1 MTNKATEKAKSR
13 LTQKQKYTLLGASLG
28 FVFPIIGTLFECS
41 FRGMGGHSLQ
51 DLIDCQKASPA
62 LWLVDTAPF
71 FLGLVASFAGRHLDV
86 VNEKNKQIEERY
98 QQMSELREIAD
109 NANKAKSE
117 FLANMSHEIR
127 TPMNAILGMNY
138 LISKTPLNEKQRDF
152 NNKIE
157 TSAKNLLRIIDDI
170 LDFSKIE
177 AGKLTLEV
185 THLYLEELIADI
197 AATVNIKLQK
207 KPEVELVTYIDPKI
221 PPVLMG
227 DSVRLR
233 QVLLNLT
240 DNAAKFTERGEIKI
254 AIQVVQKMS
263 YGAILRFS
271 VKDSGIGLSEEAVK
285 NLFKPFQ
292 QADVSTTRKYGGT
305 GLGLAICRNIV
316 QLMDGE
322 LSVQSK
328 SGEGSEFIFNAYF
341 SLEDNVDN
349 HIESIENI
357 KGMHALLVDDS
368 ESARMVLNDMLTSLG
383 FVVTVAKS
391 GAEAI
396 EKYENHTDKDPFSL
410 LVVDWQMPGMDGLEL
425 VHELKKQHEG
435 EIPAV
440 LMVTAYGLDT
450 VRKAAR
456 DEEVDGL
463 IIKPVNPSALY
474 DSVNKILQLGK
485 KKVAAHKE
493 QKQNDSDHTSYLKGK
508 RILLVEDNEINMEL
522 ALELLKDVGID
533 CDSAWNG
540 AEAIEKLKESTFD
553 LVLMDIQMPIMD
565 GLTASRKIRE
575 EMNKELP
582 ILAMTAHAMKGEREK
597 SLAAG
602 MNDHITKPIDPEHL
616 YMTLRSFLAPDS
628 IKTGV
633 QAVKTEKKAPTNEAE
648 SSIVIEGIDTATGL
662 RRAANKE
669 EVYLRLLKTFVE
681 NNGNFRA
688 KSQLLQ
694 TQNRIDET
702 GMLLHTIAG
711 VAGNIGIT
719 EVYRLAQQ
727 LTLEF
732 KTHIKSGSMNFTPIL
747 QNKLEEVANVLDI
760 YLERIHVFLASKEEA
775 DANAKIT
782 VSEAEL
788 NEMFEKLS
796 QAIEQNDPVSIE
808 QCTYLMEKVVLDHA
822 VIELLQDISSSLNNF
837 DFDEALDKFNNLKT
851 K

>member
-1 MTNKATEKAKSR
+1 MSQNKLNKPKNR
-13 LTQKQKYTLLGASLG
+13 FTQKQKYTIIGVTMGLL
-28 FVFPIIGTLFECS
+28 FPIAGTLLECS
-41 FRGMGGHSLQ
+41 YRNMEYSLHQ
-51 DLIDCQKASPA
+51 FIECQKVSPA
-62 LWLVDTAPF
+62 LWLVDIAPL
-71 FLGLVASFAGRHLDV
+71 FLGLIVSFAGRQLDL
-86 VNEKNKQIEERY
+86 VNEKNKQIKERY
-98 QQMSELREIAD
+98 RQMSELREIAD

-138 LISKTPLNEKQRDF
+138 LISKTSLDEKQRDF

-240 DNAAKFTERGEIKI
+240 DNAAKFTEKGEIKI
-254 AIQVVQKMS
+254 EVTAVQKMS

-271 VKDSGIGLSEEAVK
+271 VKDSGIGLSEEAIK
-285 NLFKPFQ
+285 NLFQPFQ

-316 QLMDGE
+316 HLMDGE
-322 LSVQSK
+322 LTVKSVTGQ
-328 SGEGSEFIFNAYF
+328 GSDFIFNAYF
-341 SLEDNVDN
+341 SLEDNMNN
-349 HIESIENI
+349 HIDTIENI
-357 KGMHALLVDDS
+357 IGLNALLVDDS
-368 ESARMVLNDMLTSLG
+368 ESARMVLNEMLTSLG
-383 FVVTVAKS
+383 FNVTVAKN
-391 GAEAI
+391 GAEAL
-396 EKYENHTDKDPFSL
+396 EKFENHIDKNPFSL
-410 LVVDWQMPGMDGLEL
+410 IVTDWQMPGMDGLEL
-425 VHELKKQHEG
+425 VNELKKQHAG

-456 DEEVDGL
+456 DHEVDGL

-485 KKVAAHKE
+485 KKVEAHKLN
-493 QKQNDSDHTSYLKGK
+493 KQNDTDHKSVLEGK

-522 ALELLKDVGID
+522 AMELLKDVGIL

-540 AEAIEKLKESTFD
+540 SEAIEKLKESNFD

-575 EMNKELP
+575 ELNNKDLP
-582 ILAMTAHAMKGEREK
+582 VLAMTAHAMKGEREK

-602 MNDHITKPIDPEHL
+602 MNDHITKPIDPEFL
-616 YMTLRSFLAPDS
+616 YMTLRKFLAPQS
-628 IKTGV
+628 VNAQQKENTR
-633 QAVKTEKKAPTNEAE
+633 EKVVVEP
-648 SSIVIEGIDTATGL
+648 IVNNINIDGIDTITGL
-662 RRAANKE
+662 RRAAGKE
-669 EVYLRLLKTFVE
+669 EVYLKLLRTFIE
-681 NNGNFRA
+681 NYGNFKA
-688 KSQLLQ
+688 KAVQLHA
-694 TQNRIDET
+694 QNRLDET
-702 GMLLHTIAG
+702 GMLLHTLAG
-711 VAGNIGIT
+711 VSGNIGIT
-719 EVYRLAQQ
+719 EVYKLAQQ
-727 LTLEF
+727 LTLDF
-732 KTHIKSGSMNFTPIL
+732 KVHIKGGSLNFTPIL
-747 QNKLEEVANVLDI
+747 QNKLEEVANVLEI
-760 YLERIHVFLASKEEA
+760 YLDRIHVFLATLEIASTNNKQ
-775 DANAKIT
+775 DI
-782 VSEAEL
+782 SDAEL
-788 NEMFEKLS
+788 DEMLNKLEI
-796 QAIEQNDPVSIE
+796 AIADNDPVSIE
-808 QCTYLMEKVVLDHA
+808 QCSYLIENIKLNDALV
-822 VIELLQDISSSLNNF
+822 ELLKDVSTSINNF
-837 DFDEALDKFNNLKT
+837 DFEEAMDKFNTLKT

>member
-1 MTNKATEKAKSR
+1 MSQINTATPKNR
-13 LTQKQKYTLLGASLG
+13 FTQKQKYTFIGVTMG
-28 FVFPIIGTLFECS
+28 FLFPIVGTLLECS
-41 FRGMGGHSLQ
+41 YKNMGYSLHNF
-51 DLIDCQKASPA
+51 IECQKASPA
-62 LWLVDTAPF
+62 LWIVDIAPF
-71 FLGLVASFAGRHLDV
+71 LLGLIVSFVGRQLDL
-86 VNEKNKQIEERY
+86 VNEKNKQIKERY
-98 QQMSELREIAD
+98 RQMSELREIAD

-138 LISKTPLNEKQRDF
+138 LISKTSLDEKQRDF

-240 DNAAKFTERGEIKI
+240 DNAAKFTEKGEIKI
-254 AIQVVQKMS
+254 EVTAIQKMS

-271 VKDSGIGLSEEAVK
+271 VKDNGIGLSEEAIK
-285 NLFKPFQ
+285 NLFQPFQ

-316 QLMDGE
+316 HLMDGE
-322 LSVQSK
+322 LTVK
-328 SGEGSEFIFNAYF
+328 SIAGQGSDFVFNAYF
-341 SLEDNVDN
+341 SLEDNMNN
-349 HIESIENI
+349 HIDTIENI
-357 KGMHALLVDDS
+357 VGLNALLVDDS

-383 FVVTVAKS
+383 FNVTVAKN
-391 GAEAI
+391 GAEAL
-396 EKYENHTDKDPFSL
+396 EKFENHTDKDPFSL
-410 LVVDWQMPGMDGLEL
+410 IVVDWQMPGMDGLEL
-425 VHELKKQHEG
+425 VNELKKQHAG

-456 DEEVDGL
+456 DHEVDGL

-485 KKVAAHKE
+485 KKVEAHKLN
-493 QKQNDSDHTSYLKGK
+493 KQNDTDHKSVLEGK

-522 ALELLKDVGID
+522 AMELLKDVGII

-540 AEAIEKLKESTFD
+540 AEAIEKLKESNFD
-553 LVLMDIQMPIMD
+553 LVLMDIQMPVMD

-575 EMNKELP
+575 ELNNKVLP
-582 ILAMTAHAMKGEREK
+582 VLAMTAHAMKGEREK

-602 MNDHITKPIDPEHL
+602 MNDHITKPIDPEFL
-616 YMTLRSFLAPDS
+616 YMTLRKFLAPKS
-628 IKTGV
+628 VNTQQK
-633 QAVKTEKKAPTNEAE
+633 E
-648 SSIVIEGIDTATGL
+648 SKRDKVVVETVVNNINIVGIDTITGL
-662 RRAANKE
+662 RRAAGKE
-669 EVYLRLLKTFVE
+669 EVYLKLLRTFVE
-681 NNGNFRA
+681 NYGSFKA
-688 KSQLLQ
+688 KANQLQ
-694 TQNRIDET
+694 TQNRLDET
-702 GMLLHTIAG
+702 GMLLHTLAG
-711 VAGNIGIT
+711 VSGNIGIT
-719 EVYRLAQQ
+719 EVYKLAQE

-732 KTHIKSGSMNFTPIL
+732 KLHIKGGSLNFTPIL
-747 QNKLEEVANVLDI
+747 QNKLEEVANVLEI
-760 YLERIHVFLASKEEA
+760 YLDRIHVFLGTLEIASTNNKQ
-775 DANAKIT
+775 D
-782 VSEAEL
+782 VSDAEL
-788 NEMFEKLS
+788 DEMLKKLEI
-796 QAIEQNDPVSIE
+796 AIVDNDPVSIE
-808 QCTYLMEKVVLDHA
+808 QCSFLIENIKLNDALV
-822 VIELLQDISSSLNNF
+822 ELLMDVSTSINNF
-837 DFDEALDKFNNLKT
+837 DFEEAMDKFNTLKT

>member
-1 MTNKATEKAKSR
+1 MKTNSNETTKPRYS
-13 LTQKQKYTLLGASLG
+13 QKQKYTLLGVSLG
-28 FVFPIIGTLFECS
+28 FLFPIVGTLFECS
-41 FRGMGGHSLQ
+41 FRGMGGHSIQ

-71 FLGLVASFAGRHLDV
+71 FLGLVASFAGRQLDV
-86 VNEKNKQIEERY
+86 VHEKNNQIEERY

-109 NANKAKSE
+109 NANKSKSE

-207 KPEVELVTYIDPKI
+207 KPEVELVTYIDSKI

-240 DNAAKFTERGEIKI
+240 DNAAKLTERGEIKI
-254 AIQVVQKMS
+254 SIDVVQKMS

-285 NLFKPFQ
+285 NLFQPFQ
-292 QADVSTTRKYGGT
+292 QADLSTTRKYGGT
-305 GLGLAICRNIV
+305 GLGLAISRNIV

-322 LSVQSK
+322 LSVKSQ

-341 SLEDNVDN
+341 SLEDNMDN
-349 HIESIENI
+349 EIEIIENI

-383 FVVTVAKS
+383 FEVTIAKS
-391 GAEAI
+391 GAEAL
-396 EKYENHTDKDPFSL
+396 EKYEKHINKEPFSL

-425 VHELKKQHEG
+425 VNELKKQHEG

-456 DEEVDGL
+456 DNEVDGL

-493 QKQNDSDHTSYLKGK
+493 QKQNDSDHASYLKGK
-508 RILLVEDNEINMEL
+508 RVLLVEDNEINMEL
-522 ALELLKDVGID
+522 ALELLKDVGIE

-575 EMNKELP
+575 EINKELP

-628 IKTGV
+628 
-633 QAVKTEKKAPTNEAE
+633 VKVGAKREKAEKKEKSTEA
-648 SSIVIEGIDTATGL
+648 SSTIVIEGIDTAAGL
-662 RRAANKE
+662 RRAAGKE

-694 TQNRIDET
+694 TQNRLDET
-702 GMLLHTIAG
+702 GMLLHTVAG
-711 VAGNIGIT
+711 VCGNIGIT
-719 EVYRLAQQ
+719 EVYKLAQQ
-727 LTLEF
+727 LTLDF
-732 KTHIKSGSMNFTPIL
+732 KTHIKSGSMNFTAIL
-747 QNKLEEVANVLDI
+747 QNKVEEVANVLDV
-760 YLERIHVFLASKEEA
+760 YFERIHVFIASKEAEET
-775 DANAKIT
+775 NAKIT
-782 VSEAEL
+782 VSEMDRED
-788 NEMFEKLS
+788 MFEKLS
-796 QAIEQNDPVSIE
+796 AAIEQNDPVSIE
-808 QCTYLMEKVVLDHA
+808 QCTYLMDKVELDETT
-822 VIELLQDISSSLNNF
+822 IELLKDISSSLNNF
-837 DFDEALDKFNNLKT
+837 DFDEALDKFNTLKT

>member
-1 MTNKATEKAKSR
+1 MKTNTTDQVKTR
-13 LTQKQKYTLLGASLG
+13 YTQKQKYTFLGATLG
-28 FVFPIIGTLFECS
+28 FLFPIIGTLFECS
-41 FRGMGGHSLQ
+41 FRGMGGHSIQ

-71 FLGLVASFAGRHLDV
+71 FLGLVASLAGRHLDI

-254 AIQVVQKMS
+254 EINVIQKMG

-271 VKDSGIGLSEEAVK
+271 VKDSGIGLTEEAVK
-285 NLFKPFQ
+285 NLFQPFQ
-292 QADVSTTRKYGGT
+292 QADLSTTRKYGGT

-322 LSVQSK
+322 LSVKSK
-328 SGEGSEFIFNAYF
+328 VGEGSEFIFNAYF
-341 SLEDNVDN
+341 SLEDNMDN

-368 ESARMVLNDMLTSLG
+368 ESARMVLNDMLSSLG
-383 FVVTVAKS
+383 FEVTVAKS

-396 EKYENHTDKDPFSL
+396 EKYENHVDKDPFSL

-425 VHELKKQHEG
+425 VHELKKQHDG

-485 KKVAAHKE
+485 KKIAAHKE
-493 QKQNDSDHTSYLKGK
+493 QKRQDSDHSAALQGK

-522 ALELLKDVGID
+522 ALELLKDVGIE
-533 CDSAWNG
+533 CESAWNG
-540 AEAIEKLKESTFD
+540 AEAIEKLKESKFD
-553 LVLMDIQMPIMD
+553 LVLMDIQMPVMD
-565 GLTASRKIRE
+565 GLTACRKIRE
-575 EMNKELP
+575 EMNRELP
-582 ILAMTAHAMKGEREK
+582 VLAMTAHAMKGEREK

-616 YMTLRSFLAPDS
+616 YMTLRNFLAPQS
-628 IKTGV
+628 V
-633 QAVKTEKKAPTNEAE
+633 NSAVPKAAPVKVEATVDT
-648 SSIVIEGIDTATGL
+648 SSDLYIEGIETSTGL

-681 NNGNFRA
+681 NYGNFRA

-694 TQNRIDET
+694 TQNRLDET
-702 GMLLHTIAG
+702 GMLLHTVAG

-719 EVYRLAQQ
+719 EVYKLAQL

-760 YLERIHVFLASKEEA
+760 YLERIHVFLASREEA
-775 DANAKIT
+775 EANAKVS
-782 VSEAEL
+782 VSETEL
-788 NEMFEKLS
+788 GDMFEKLAH
-796 QAIEQNDPVSIE
+796 AIEQNDPVSIE
-808 QCTYLMEKVVLDHA
+808 QCTYLMEKVELDEST
-822 VIELLQDISSSLNNF
+822 IELLKDISDSLNNF
-837 DFDEALDKFNNLKT
+837 DFDEALDKFNTLKT

>member
-1 MTNKATEKAKSR
+1 MSNINSTELKIR
-13 LTQKQKYTLLGASLG
+13 FTQKQKYTFLGVSLG
-28 FVFPIIGTLFECS
+28 FLFPIVGTLFECS
-41 FRGMGGHSLQ
+41 FRGMGYSFQQFLE
-51 DLIDCQKASPA
+51 CQKASPA

-71 FLGLVASFAGRHLDV
+71 FLGLVASFAGRHLDL

-98 QQMSELREIAD
+98 KQMSELREIAD

-138 LISKTPLNEKQRDF
+138 LISKTSLDEKQRDF

-157 TSAKNLLRIIDDI
+157 TSAKSLLRIIDDI

-240 DNAAKFTERGEIKI
+240 DNAAKFTNKGEIKI
-254 AIQVVQKMS
+254 EVTAVQKMS

-271 VKDSGIGLSEEAVK
+271 VKDSGIGLTEEAIK
-285 NLFKPFQ
+285 NLFQPFQ

-316 QLMDGE
+316 HLMDGE
-322 LSVQSK
+322 LTVK
-328 SGEGSEFIFNAYF
+328 STTGEGSEFIFNAYF
-341 SLEDNVDN
+341 SLEDNMSNQIDT
-349 HIESIENI
+349 IENI
-357 KGMHALLVDDS
+357 KGLNALLVDDS
-368 ESARMVLNDMLTSLG
+368 ESARMVLNDMLSSLG
-383 FVVTVAKS
+383 FNVTVAKN
-391 GAEAI
+391 GVEAL
-396 EKYENHTDKDPFSL
+396 EKFDNHIDKDPFSL

-425 VHELKKQHEG
+425 VNELKKQHDG

-456 DEEVDGL
+456 DHEVDGL
-463 IIKPVNPSALY
+463 IIKPVNPSALF

-485 KKVAAHKE
+485 KKVAAHKLN
-493 QKQNDSDHTSYLKGK
+493 KQNDTDHKSALEGK

-522 ALELLKDVGID
+522 AMELLKDVGILY
-533 CDSAWNG
+533 DSAWNG
-540 AEAIEKLKESTFD
+540 AEALEKLKESNFD

-565 GLTASRKIRE
+565 GLTAARKIRE
-575 EMNKELP
+575 ELNNKELP
-582 ILAMTAHAMKGEREK
+582 VLAMTAHAMKGEREK

-602 MNDHITKPIDPEHL
+602 MNDHITKPIDPEFL
-616 YMTLRSFLAPDS
+616 YMTLRKFLVPQSAN
-628 IKTGV
+628 
-633 QAVKTEKKAPTNEAE
+633 PTQIANTPNKVVVEP
-648 SSIVIEGIDTATGL
+648 IVNNINIVGIDTITGL
-662 RRAANKE
+662 RRAAGKE
-669 EVYLRLLKTFVE
+669 EVYLKLLRTFVE
-681 NNGNFRA
+681 NYGSFKA
-688 KSQLLQ
+688 KADQLQ
-694 TQNRIDET
+694 AQNRLDET
-702 GMLLHTIAG
+702 GMLLHTLAG
-711 VAGNIGIT
+711 VSGNIGIT
-719 EVYRLAQQ
+719 EVYKLAQQ

-732 KTHIKSGSMNFTPIL
+732 KEHIKGGSLNFTPIL
-747 QNKLEEVANVLDI
+747 QNKLEEVAHVLEI
-760 YLERIHVFLASKEEA
+760 YLDRIHVFLASLEIASTNNKQE
-775 DANAKIT
+775 
-782 VSEAEL
+782 VSAAEL
-788 NEMFEKLS
+788 DEMLNKLGV
-796 QAIEQNDPVSIE
+796 AIAENDPVSIE
-808 QCTYLMEKVVLDHA
+808 QCNYLVEKIKLNDSLV
-822 VIELLQDISSSLNNF
+822 ELLMDVSTSINNF
-837 DFDEALDKFNNLKT
+837 DFEEAMDKFNTIKT
-851 K
+851 T

>member
-1 MTNKATEKAKSR
+1 MSQINTTTPKNR
-13 LTQKQKYTLLGASLG
+13 FTQKQKYTFIGVTLGLL
-28 FVFPIIGTLFECS
+28 FPIVGTLLECS
-41 FRGMGGHSLQ
+41 YRNMGYSLHNF
-51 DLIDCQKASPA
+51 IECQKASPA
-62 LWLVDTAPF
+62 LWIVDIAPF
-71 FLGLVASFAGRHLDV
+71 LLGLIVSFVGRQLDL
-86 VNEKNKQIEERY
+86 VNEKNKQIKERY
-98 QQMSELREIAD
+98 RQMSELREIAD

-138 LISKTPLNEKQRDF
+138 LISKTSLDEKQRDF

-240 DNAAKFTERGEIKI
+240 DNAAKFTEKGEIKI
-254 AIQVVQKMS
+254 EVTAIQKMS

-271 VKDSGIGLSEEAVK
+271 VKDNGIGLSEEAIK
-285 NLFKPFQ
+285 NLFQPFQ

-316 QLMDGE
+316 HLMDGE
-322 LSVQSK
+322 LTVK
-328 SGEGSEFIFNAYF
+328 SIAGQGSDFVFNAYF
-341 SLEDNVDN
+341 SLEDNMNN
-349 HIESIENI
+349 HIDTIENI
-357 KGMHALLVDDS
+357 VGLNALLVDDS

-383 FVVTVAKS
+383 FNVTVAKN
-391 GAEAI
+391 GAEAL
-396 EKYENHTDKDPFSL
+396 EKFENHTDKDPFSL
-410 LVVDWQMPGMDGLEL
+410 IVVDWQMPGMDGLEL
-425 VHELKKQHEG
+425 VNELKKQHAG

-456 DEEVDGL
+456 DHEVDGL

-485 KKVAAHKE
+485 KKVEAHKLN
-493 QKQNDSDHTSYLKGK
+493 KQNDTDHKSYLEGK

-522 ALELLKDVGID
+522 AMELLKDVGII

-540 AEAIEKLKESTFD
+540 AEAIEKLKESNFD
-553 LVLMDIQMPIMD
+553 LVLMDIQMPVMD

-575 EMNKELP
+575 ELNNKVLP
-582 ILAMTAHAMKGEREK
+582 VLAMTAHAMKGEREK

-602 MNDHITKPIDPEHL
+602 MNDHITKPIDPEFL
-616 YMTLRSFLAPDS
+616 YMTLRKFLAPKS
-628 IKTGV
+628 VNTQQK
-633 QAVKTEKKAPTNEAE
+633 E
-648 SSIVIEGIDTATGL
+648 SKRDKVVVETVVNNINIVGIDTITGL
-662 RRAANKE
+662 RRAAGKE
-669 EVYLRLLKTFVE
+669 EVYLKLLRTFVE
-681 NNGNFRA
+681 NYGSFKA
-688 KSQLLQ
+688 KANQLQ
-694 TQNRIDET
+694 TQNRLDET
-702 GMLLHTIAG
+702 GMLLHTLAG
-711 VAGNIGIT
+711 VSGNIGIT
-719 EVYRLAQQ
+719 EVYKLAQE

-732 KTHIKSGSMNFTPIL
+732 KLHIKGGSLNFTPIL
-747 QNKLEEVANVLDI
+747 QNKLEEVANVLEI
-760 YLERIHVFLASKEEA
+760 YLDRIHVFLGTLEIASTNNKQ
-775 DANAKIT
+775 D
-782 VSEAEL
+782 VSDAEL
-788 NEMFEKLS
+788 DEMLKKLEI
-796 QAIEQNDPVSIE
+796 AIVDNDPVSIE
-808 QCTYLMEKVVLDHA
+808 QCSFLIENIKLNDALV
-822 VIELLQDISSSLNNF
+822 ELLMDVSTSINNF
-837 DFDEALDKFNNLKT
+837 DFEEAMDKFNTLKT

>member
-1 MTNKATEKAKSR
+1 MSQINTATPKNR
-13 LTQKQKYTLLGASLG
+13 FTQKQKYTFIGVTMG
-28 FVFPIIGTLFECS
+28 FLFPIVGTLLECS
-41 FRGMGGHSLQ
+41 YRNMGYSLHNF
-51 DLIDCQKASPA
+51 IECQKASPA
-62 LWLVDTAPF
+62 LWIVDIAPF
-71 FLGLVASFAGRHLDV
+71 LLGLIVSFVGRQLDL
-86 VNEKNKQIEERY
+86 VNEKNKQIKERY
-98 QQMSELREIAD
+98 RQMSELREIAD

-138 LISKTPLNEKQRDF
+138 LISKTSLDEKQRDF

-240 DNAAKFTERGEIKI
+240 DNAAKFTEKGEIKI
-254 AIQVVQKMS
+254 EVTAIQKMS

-271 VKDSGIGLSEEAVK
+271 VKDNGIGLSEEAIK
-285 NLFKPFQ
+285 NLFQPFQ

-316 QLMDGE
+316 HLMDGE
-322 LSVQSK
+322 LTVK
-328 SGEGSEFIFNAYF
+328 SIAGQGSDFVFNAYF
-341 SLEDNVDN
+341 SLEDNMNN
-349 HIESIENI
+349 HIDTIENI
-357 KGMHALLVDDS
+357 VGLNALLVDDS

-383 FVVTVAKS
+383 FNVTVAKN
-391 GAEAI
+391 GAEAL
-396 EKYENHTDKDPFSL
+396 EKFENHTDKDPFSL
-410 LVVDWQMPGMDGLEL
+410 IVVDWQMPGMDGLEL
-425 VHELKKQHEG
+425 VNELKKQHAG

-456 DEEVDGL
+456 DHEVDGL

-485 KKVAAHKE
+485 KKVEAHKLN
-493 QKQNDSDHTSYLKGK
+493 KQNDTDHKSYLEGK

-522 ALELLKDVGID
+522 AMELLKDVGIV

-540 AEAIEKLKESTFD
+540 AEAIEKLKESDFD
-553 LVLMDIQMPIMD
+553 LVLMDIQMPVMD

-575 EMNKELP
+575 ELNNKVLP
-582 ILAMTAHAMKGEREK
+582 VLAMTAHAMKGEREK

-602 MNDHITKPIDPEHL
+602 MNDHITKPIDPEFL
-616 YMTLRSFLAPDS
+616 YMTLRKFLAPKS
-628 IKTGV
+628 VNTQQK
-633 QAVKTEKKAPTNEAE
+633 E
-648 SSIVIEGIDTATGL
+648 SKRDKVVVETVVNNINIVGIDTITGL
-662 RRAANKE
+662 RRAAGKE
-669 EVYLRLLKTFVE
+669 EVYLKLLRTFVE
-681 NNGNFRA
+681 NYGSFKA
-688 KSQLLQ
+688 KANQLQ
-694 TQNRIDET
+694 TQNRLDET
-702 GMLLHTIAG
+702 GMLLHTLAG
-711 VAGNIGIT
+711 VSGNIGIT
-719 EVYRLAQQ
+719 EVYKLAQE

-732 KTHIKSGSMNFTPIL
+732 KLHIKGGSLNFTPIL
-747 QNKLEEVANVLDI
+747 QNKLEEVANVLEI
-760 YLERIHVFLASKEEA
+760 YLDRIHVFLGTLEIASTNNKQ
-775 DANAKIT
+775 D
-782 VSEAEL
+782 VSDAEL
-788 NEMFEKLS
+788 DEMLKKLEI
-796 QAIEQNDPVSIE
+796 AIVDNDPVSIE
-808 QCTYLMEKVVLDHA
+808 QCSFLIENIKLNDALVGLLMDVSTS
-822 VIELLQDISSSLNNF
+822 INNF
-837 DFDEALDKFNNLKT
+837 DFEEAMDKFNTLKT

>member
-1 MTNKATEKAKSR
+1 MKTNSNETTKPRYS
-13 LTQKQKYTLLGASLG
+13 QKQKYTLLGVSLG
-28 FVFPIIGTLFECS
+28 FLFPIVGTLFECS
-41 FRGMGGHSLQ
+41 FRGMGGHSIQ

-71 FLGLVASFAGRHLDV
+71 FLGLVASFAGRQLDV
-86 VNEKNKQIEERY
+86 VHEKNNQIEERY

-109 NANKAKSE
+109 NANKSKSE

-207 KPEVELVTYIDPKI
+207 KPEVELVTYIDSKI

-254 AIQVVQKMS
+254 SIDVVQKMS

-285 NLFKPFQ
+285 NLFQPFQ
-292 QADVSTTRKYGGT
+292 QADLSTTRKYGGT
-305 GLGLAICRNIV
+305 GLGLAISRNIV

-322 LSVQSK
+322 LSVKSQ

-341 SLEDNVDN
+341 SLEDNMDN
-349 HIESIENI
+349 EIEIIENI

-383 FVVTVAKS
+383 FEVTIAKS
-391 GAEAI
+391 GAEAL
-396 EKYENHTDKDPFSL
+396 EKYEKHINKEPFSL

-425 VHELKKQHEG
+425 VNELKKQHEG

-456 DEEVDGL
+456 DNEVDGL

-493 QKQNDSDHTSYLKGK
+493 QKQNDSDHASYLKGK
-508 RILLVEDNEINMEL
+508 RVLLVEDNEINMEL
-522 ALELLKDVGID
+522 ALELLKDVGIE

-575 EMNKELP
+575 EINKELP

-628 IKTGV
+628 
-633 QAVKTEKKAPTNEAE
+633 VKVGAKREKAEKKEKSTEA
-648 SSIVIEGIDTATGL
+648 SSTIVIEGIDTAAGL
-662 RRAANKE
+662 RRAAGKE

-694 TQNRIDET
+694 TQNRLDET
-702 GMLLHTIAG
+702 GMLLHTVAG
-711 VAGNIGIT
+711 VCGNIGIT
-719 EVYRLAQQ
+719 EVYKLAQQ
-727 LTLEF
+727 LTLDF
-732 KTHIKSGSMNFTPIL
+732 KTHIKSGSMNFTAIL
-747 QNKLEEVANVLDI
+747 QNKVEEVANVLDV
-760 YLERIHVFLASKEEA
+760 YFERIHVFIASKEAEET
-775 DANAKIT
+775 NAKIT
-782 VSEAEL
+782 VSEMDRED
-788 NEMFEKLS
+788 MFEKLS
-796 QAIEQNDPVSIE
+796 AAIEQNDPVSIE
-808 QCTYLMEKVVLDHA
+808 QCTYLMDKVELDETT
-822 VIELLQDISSSLNNF
+822 IELLKDISSSLNNF
-837 DFDEALDKFNNLKT
+837 DFDEALDKFNTLKT

>member
-1 MTNKATEKAKSR
+1 MKINTTIQIKPR
-13 LTQKQKYTLLGASLG
+13 YTQKQKYTFLGVTLG
-28 FVFPIIGTLFECS
+28 FLFPIIGTLFECS
-41 FRGMGGHSLQ
+41 FRGMGGHSIQ
-51 DLIDCQKASPA
+51 DLIECQKASPA

-71 FLGLVASFAGRHLDV
+71 FLGLIASFAGRHLDL

-254 AIQVVQKMS
+254 EIKVVQKMG

-271 VKDSGIGLSEEAVK
+271 VKDSGIGLTEEAVK
-285 NLFKPFQ
+285 NLFQPFQ
-292 QADVSTTRKYGGT
+292 QADLSTTRKYGGT

-322 LSVQSK
+322 LSVKSK

-341 SLEDNVDN
+341 SLEDNMDN

-368 ESARMVLNDMLTSLG
+368 ESARMVLNDMLSSLG
-383 FVVTVAKS
+383 FEVTVAKS

-396 EKYENHTDKDPFSL
+396 EKYENHVDKDPFSL

-425 VHELKKQHEG
+425 VHELKKQHDG

-485 KKVAAHKE
+485 KKITAHKE
-493 QKQNDSDHTSYLKGK
+493 QKRNDSDHATALQGK
-508 RILLVEDNEINMEL
+508 RVLLVEDNEINMEL
-522 ALELLKDVGID
+522 ALELLKDVGIE
-533 CDSAWNG
+533 CESAWNG
-540 AEAIEKLKESTFD
+540 AEAIEKLKESRFD
-553 LVLMDIQMPIMD
+553 LVLMDIQMPVMD
-565 GLTASRKIRE
+565 GLTACRKIRE
-575 EMNKELP
+575 EMNRELP
-582 ILAMTAHAMKGEREK
+582 VLAMTAHAMKGEREK

-616 YMTLRSFLAPDS
+616 YMTLRGFLAPES
-628 IKTGV
+628 V
-633 QAVKTEKKAPTNEAE
+633 NSAAPKATPLKVETTVDT
-648 SSIVIEGIDTATGL
+648 SSDLYIEGIETSIGL

-681 NNGNFRA
+681 NYGNFRA

-694 TQNRIDET
+694 TQNRLDET
-702 GMLLHTIAG
+702 GMLLHTVAG

-760 YLERIHVFLASKEEA
+760 YLERIHVFLASKEEE
-775 DANAKIT
+775 DANAKIS
-782 VSEAEL
+782 VSDTDRDS
-788 NEMFEKLS
+788 MFDKLS

-808 QCTYLMEKVVLDHA
+808 QCTYLMEKVELDEST
-822 VIELLQDISSSLNNF
+822 IGLLRDISASLNNF
-837 DFDEALDKFNNLKT
+837 DFDEALDKFNTLKT

>member
-1 MTNKATEKAKSR
+1 MSKISSAELKIR
-13 LTQKQKYTLLGASLG
+13 FTQKQKYTFLGVSLG
-28 FVFPIIGTLFECS
+28 FLFPIVGTLFECS
-41 FRGMGGHSLQ
+41 FRGMGYSFQQFLE
-51 DLIDCQKASPA
+51 CQKASPA

-71 FLGLVASFAGRHLDV
+71 FLGLVASFAGRHLDL

-98 QQMSELREIAD
+98 KQMSELREIAD

-138 LISKTPLNEKQRDF
+138 LISKTSLDEKQRDF

-157 TSAKNLLRIIDDI
+157 TSAKSLLRIIDDI

-240 DNAAKFTERGEIKI
+240 DNAAKFTNKGEIKI
-254 AIQVVQKMS
+254 EVTAVQKMS

-271 VKDSGIGLSEEAVK
+271 VKDSGIGLTEEAIK
-285 NLFKPFQ
+285 NLFQPFQ

-316 QLMDGE
+316 HLMDGE
-322 LSVQSK
+322 LTVKSK
-328 SGEGSEFIFNAYF
+328 TGEGSEFIFNAYF
-341 SLEDNVDN
+341 SLEDNVNN
-349 HIESIENI
+349 HIDTIENI
-357 KGMHALLVDDS
+357 KGLNALLVDDS
-368 ESARMVLNDMLTSLG
+368 ESARMVLNDMLSSLG
-383 FVVTVAKS
+383 FNVTIAKN
-391 GAEAI
+391 GAEAVEI
-396 EKYENHTDKDPFSL
+396 FENHVDKDPFSL

-425 VHELKKQHEG
+425 VNELKKQHDG

-456 DEEVDGL
+456 DHEVDGL
-463 IIKPVNPSALY
+463 IIKPVNPSALF

-485 KKVAAHKE
+485 KKVAAHKLN
-493 QKQNDSDHTSYLKGK
+493 KQNDIDHKSALEGK

-522 ALELLKDVGID
+522 AMELLKDVGILY
-533 CDSAWNG
+533 DSAWNG
-540 AEAIEKLKESTFD
+540 AEALEKLKESNFD

-565 GLTASRKIRE
+565 GLTAARKIRE
-575 EMNKELP
+575 ELKNKELP
-582 ILAMTAHAMKGEREK
+582 VLAMTAHAMKGEREK

-602 MNDHITKPIDPEHL
+602 MNDHITKPIDPEFL
-616 YMTLRSFLAPDS
+616 YMTLRKFLVPQSAN
-628 IKTGV
+628 
-633 QAVKTEKKAPTNEAE
+633 PTQ
-648 SSIVIEGIDTATGL
+648 IVNTPNKVVVEPIVNNINIVGIDTITGL
-662 RRAANKE
+662 RRAAGKE
-669 EVYLRLLKTFVE
+669 EVYLKLLKTFIE
-681 NNGNFRA
+681 NYGNFKA
-688 KSQLLQ
+688 KADQLQ
-694 TQNRIDET
+694 AQNRLDET
-702 GMLLHTIAG
+702 GMLLHTLAG
-711 VAGNIGIT
+711 VSGNIGIT
-719 EVYRLAQQ
+719 EVYKLAQQ

-732 KTHIKSGSMNFTPIL
+732 KEHIKGGSLNFTPIL
-747 QNKLEEVANVLDI
+747 QNKLEEVTHVLEI
-760 YLERIHVFLASKEEA
+760 YLDRIHVFLTSLEIASTDNKQE
-775 DANAKIT
+775 
-782 VSEAEL
+782 VSVAEL
-788 NEMFEKLS
+788 DEMLNKLGV
-796 QAIEQNDPVSIE
+796 AIAENDPVSIE
-808 QCTYLMEKVVLDHA
+808 QCNYLIEKIKLNDSLV
-822 VIELLQDISSSLNNF
+822 ELLLDVSTSINNF
-837 DFDEALDKFNNLKT
+837 DFEEAMDKFNTIKT
-851 K
+851 T

>member
-1 MTNKATEKAKSR
+1 MSQINTATPKNR
-13 LTQKQKYTLLGASLG
+13 FTQKQKYTFIGVTMG
-28 FVFPIIGTLFECS
+28 FLFPIVGTLLECS
-41 FRGMGGHSLQ
+41 YKNMGYSLHNF
-51 DLIDCQKASPA
+51 IECQKASPA
-62 LWLVDTAPF
+62 LWIVDIAPF
-71 FLGLVASFAGRHLDV
+71 LLGLIVSFVGRQLDL
-86 VNEKNKQIEERY
+86 VNEKNKQIKERY
-98 QQMSELREIAD
+98 RQMSELREIAD

-138 LISKTPLNEKQRDF
+138 LISKTSLDEKQRDF

-240 DNAAKFTERGEIKI
+240 DNAAKFTEKGEIKI
-254 AIQVVQKMS
+254 EVTAIQKMS

-271 VKDSGIGLSEEAVK
+271 VKDNGIGLSEEAIK
-285 NLFKPFQ
+285 NLFQPFQ

-316 QLMDGE
+316 HLMDGE
-322 LSVQSK
+322 LTVK
-328 SGEGSEFIFNAYF
+328 SIAGQGSDFVFNAYF
-341 SLEDNVDN
+341 SLEDNMNN
-349 HIESIENI
+349 HIDTIENI
-357 KGMHALLVDDS
+357 VGLNALLVDDS

-383 FVVTVAKS
+383 FNVTVAKN
-391 GAEAI
+391 GAEAL
-396 EKYENHTDKDPFSL
+396 EKFENHTDKDPFSL
-410 LVVDWQMPGMDGLEL
+410 IVVDWQMPGMDGLEL
-425 VHELKKQHEG
+425 VNELKKQHAG

-456 DEEVDGL
+456 DHEVDGL

-485 KKVAAHKE
+485 KKVEAHKLN
-493 QKQNDSDHTSYLKGK
+493 KQNDTDHKSYLEGK

-522 ALELLKDVGID
+522 AMELLKDVGII

-540 AEAIEKLKESTFD
+540 AEAIEKLKESNFD
-553 LVLMDIQMPIMD
+553 LVLMDIQMPVMD

-575 EMNKELP
+575 ELNNKVLP
-582 ILAMTAHAMKGEREK
+582 VLAMTAHAMKGEREK

-602 MNDHITKPIDPEHL
+602 MNDHITKPIDPEFL
-616 YMTLRSFLAPDS
+616 YMTLRKFLAPKS
-628 IKTGV
+628 VNTQQK
-633 QAVKTEKKAPTNEAE
+633 E
-648 SSIVIEGIDTATGL
+648 SKRDKVVVETVVNNINIVGIDTITGL
-662 RRAANKE
+662 RRAAGKE
-669 EVYLRLLKTFVE
+669 EVYLKLLRTFVE
-681 NNGNFRA
+681 NYGSFKA
-688 KSQLLQ
+688 KANQLQ
-694 TQNRIDET
+694 TQNRLDET
-702 GMLLHTIAG
+702 GMLLHTLAG
-711 VAGNIGIT
+711 VSGNIGIT
-719 EVYRLAQQ
+719 EVYKLAQE

-732 KTHIKSGSMNFTPIL
+732 KLHIKGGSLNFTPIL
-747 QNKLEEVANVLDI
+747 QNKLEEVANVLEI
-760 YLERIHVFLASKEEA
+760 YLDRIHVFLGTLEIASTNNKQ
-775 DANAKIT
+775 D
-782 VSEAEL
+782 VSDAEL
-788 NEMFEKLS
+788 DEMLKKLEI
-796 QAIEQNDPVSIE
+796 AIVDNDPVSIE
-808 QCTYLMEKVVLDHA
+808 QCSFLIENIKLNDALV
-822 VIELLQDISSSLNNF
+822 ELLMDVSTSINNF
-837 DFDEALDKFNNLKT
+837 DFEEAMDKFNTLKT

>member
-1 MTNKATEKAKSR
+1 MKTNSNETTKPRYS
-13 LTQKQKYTLLGASLG
+13 QKQKYTLLGVSLG
-28 FVFPIIGTLFECS
+28 FLFPIVGTLFECS
-41 FRGMGGHSLQ
+41 FRGMGGHSIQ

-71 FLGLVASFAGRHLDV
+71 FLGLIASFAGRQLDSI
-86 VNEKNKQIEERY
+86 NEKNKQIEERY

-109 NANKAKSE
+109 NANKSKSE

-254 AIQVVQKMS
+254 TIDVVQKMS

-271 VKDSGIGLSEEAVK
+271 VKDSGIGLSEEAVM
-285 NLFKPFQ
+285 NLFQPFQ
-292 QADVSTTRKYGGT
+292 QADLSTTRKYGGT
-305 GLGLAICRNIV
+305 GLGLAISRNIV

-322 LSVQSK
+322 LSVKSQSGK
-328 SGEGSEFIFNAYF
+328 GSEFIFNAYF
-341 SLEDNVDN
+341 SLEDNMDN
-349 HIESIENI
+349 EIEIIENI

-383 FVVTVAKS
+383 FEVTIAKS
-391 GAEAI
+391 GAEAL
-396 EKYENHTDKDPFSL
+396 EKYEKHIDKEPFSL

-425 VHELKKQHEG
+425 VNELKKQHEG

-456 DEEVDGL
+456 DNEVDGL

-493 QKQNDSDHTSYLKGK
+493 QKQNDSDHASYLKGK
-508 RILLVEDNEINMEL
+508 RVLLVEDNEINMEL
-522 ALELLKDVGID
+522 ALELLKDVGIE

-540 AEAIEKLKESTFD
+540 AEAIEKLKESSFD
-553 LVLMDIQMPIMD
+553 LVLMDIQMPMMD

-575 EMNKELP
+575 EINKELP

-616 YMTLRSFLAPDS
+616 YMTIRSFLAPDS
-628 IKTGV
+628 
-633 QAVKTEKKAPTNEAE
+633 VKVGAKREKAEKKEKSTEA
-648 SSIVIEGIDTATGL
+648 SSTIVIEGIDTAAGL
-662 RRAANKE
+662 RRAAGKE

-694 TQNRIDET
+694 TQNRLDET
-702 GMLLHTIAG
+702 GMLLHTVAG
-711 VAGNIGIT
+711 VCGNIGIT
-719 EVYRLAQQ
+719 EVYKLAQQ
-727 LTLEF
+727 LTLDF

-747 QNKLEEVANVLDI
+747 QNKVEEVANVLDV
-760 YLERIHVFLASKEEA
+760 YFERIHVFIASKEAEET
-775 DANAKIT
+775 NAKIT
-782 VSEAEL
+782 VSEMDRED
-788 NEMFEKLS
+788 MFEKLFA
-796 QAIEQNDPVSIE
+796 AIEQNDPVSIE
-808 QCTYLMEKVVLDHA
+808 QCTYLMDKVELDETT
-822 VIELLQDISSSLNNF
+822 IELLKDISSSLNNF
-837 DFDEALDKFNNLKT
+837 DFDEALDKFNTLKT

>member
-1 MTNKATEKAKSR
+1 MG
-13 LTQKQKYTLLGASLG
+13 YSLHN
-28 FVFPIIGTLFECS
+28 FIE
-41 FRGMGGHSLQ
+41 
-51 DLIDCQKASPA
+51 CQKASPA
-62 LWLVDTAPF
+62 LWIVDIAPF
-71 FLGLVASFAGRHLDV
+71 LLGLIVSFVGRQLDL
-86 VNEKNKQIEERY
+86 VNEKNKQIKERY
-98 QQMSELREIAD
+98 RQMSELREIAD

-138 LISKTPLNEKQRDF
+138 LISKTSLDEKQRDF

-240 DNAAKFTERGEIKI
+240 DNAAKFTEKGEIKI
-254 AIQVVQKMS
+254 EVTAAQKMS

-271 VKDSGIGLSEEAVK
+271 VKDNGIGLSEEAIK
-285 NLFKPFQ
+285 NLFQPFQ

-316 QLMDGE
+316 HLMDGE
-322 LSVQSK
+322 LTVK
-328 SGEGSEFIFNAYF
+328 SIAGQGSDFVFNAYF
-341 SLEDNVDN
+341 SLEDNMNN
-349 HIESIENI
+349 HIDTIENI
-357 KGMHALLVDDS
+357 VGLNALLVDDS

-383 FVVTVAKS
+383 FNVTVAKN
-391 GAEAI
+391 GAEAL
-396 EKYENHTDKDPFSL
+396 EKFENHTDKDPFSL

-425 VHELKKQHEG
+425 VNELKKQHAG

-456 DEEVDGL
+456 DHEVDGL

-485 KKVAAHKE
+485 KKVEAHKLS
-493 QKQNDSDHTSYLKGK
+493 KQNDTDHKAYLEGK

-522 ALELLKDVGID
+522 ALELLKDVGII

-540 AEAIEKLKESTFD
+540 AEAIEKLKESNFD
-553 LVLMDIQMPIMD
+553 LVLMDIQMPVMD

-575 EMNKELP
+575 ELNNKVLP
-582 ILAMTAHAMKGEREK
+582 VLAMTAHAMKGEREK

-602 MNDHITKPIDPEHL
+602 MNDHITKPIDPEFL
-616 YMTLRSFLAPDS
+616 YMTLRKFLAPKS
-628 IKTGV
+628 VNTQQK
-633 QAVKTEKKAPTNEAE
+633 E
-648 SSIVIEGIDTATGL
+648 SKRDKVVVETVVNNINIVGIDTITGL
-662 RRAANKE
+662 RRAAGKE
-669 EVYLRLLKTFVE
+669 EVYLKLLRTFIE
-681 NNGNFRA
+681 NYGSFKA
-688 KSQLLQ
+688 KANQLQ
-694 TQNRIDET
+694 TQNRLDET
-702 GMLLHTIAG
+702 GMLLHTLAG
-711 VAGNIGIT
+711 VSGNIGIT
-719 EVYRLAQQ
+719 EVYKLAQE

-732 KTHIKSGSMNFTPIL
+732 KLHIKGGSLNFTPIL
-747 QNKLEEVANVLDI
+747 QNKLEEVANVLEI
-760 YLERIHVFLASKEEA
+760 YLDRIHVFLGTLETASTSNKQ
-775 DANAKIT
+775 D
-782 VSEAEL
+782 VSDAEL
-788 NEMFEKLS
+788 DEMLKKLEI
-796 QAIEQNDPVSIE
+796 AITENDPVSIE
-808 QCTYLMEKVVLDHA
+808 QCSYLIENIKLNDSLV
-822 VIELLQDISSSLNNF
+822 ELLMDVSTSINNF
-837 DFDEALDKFNNLKT
+837 DFEEAMDKFITLKT

>member
-1 MTNKATEKAKSR
+1 MSRINSARPKSR
-13 LTQKQKYTLLGASLG
+13 FTQKQKYTFLGVSLG
-28 FVFPIIGTLFECS
+28 LLFPIVGTLFECS
-41 FRGMGGHSLQ
+41 FRNMGFSLYQ
-51 DLIDCQKASPA
+51 LWECQKASPA
-62 LWLVDTAPF
+62 LWLVDTAPI

-138 LISKTPLNEKQRDF
+138 LMGKTTLDEKQRDF
-152 NNKIE
+152 SNKIE
-157 TSAKNLLRIIDDI
+157 TSAKSLLRIIDDI

-185 THLYLEELIADI
+185 THLYLEELITDI

-207 KPEVELVTYIDPKI
+207 KPEVELVTYIDTNI

-240 DNAAKFTERGEIKI
+240 DNAAKFTEKGEIKI
-254 AIQVVQKMS
+254 EIRAIQKMS
-263 YGAILRFS
+263 YGTILRFS
-271 VKDSGIGLSEEAVK
+271 VKDSGIGLTEEAVK
-285 NLFKPFQ
+285 NLFQPFQ

-316 QLMDGE
+316 HLMDGE
-322 LSVQSK
+322 LTVNSTP
-328 SGEGSEFIFNAYF
+328 GEGSEFIFNAYF
-341 SLEDNVDN
+341 SLEDNADN
-349 HIESIENI
+349 HIDAIENV

-383 FVVTVAKS
+383 FEVTIAKN
-391 GAEAI
+391 GIEAI
-396 EKYENHTDKDPFSL
+396 KKFENHLDKDPFSL

-425 VHELKKQHEG
+425 VNELKKQHSG

-456 DEEVDGL
+456 EKEVDGL

-485 KKVAAHKE
+485 KKVAAHK
-493 QKQNDSDHTSYLKGK
+493 QNKPDDTNHKSSLEGK
-508 RILLVEDNEINMEL
+508 RVLLVEDNEINMEL
-522 ALELLKDVGID
+522 AMELLKDVGILY
-533 CDSAWNG
+533 DSAWNG
-540 AEAIEKLKESTFD
+540 AEAIVKLKASHFD

-565 GLTASRKIRE
+565 GLTACRKIRE
-575 EMNKELP
+575 ELNNKELP
-582 ILAMTAHAMKGEREK
+582 VLAMTAHAMKGEREK

-602 MNDHITKPIDPEHL
+602 MNDHITKPIDPEFL
-616 YMTLRSFLAPDS
+616 YLTLRKFLAPQTVNS
-628 IKTGV
+628 
-633 QAVKTEKKAPTNEAE
+633 QEKAPISMRTAAE
-648 SSIVIEGIDTATGL
+648 PNGNNIKIDGIDTITGV
-662 RRAANKE
+662 RRAAGKE
-669 EVYLRLLKTFVE
+669 DVYLKLLRTFVE
-681 NNGNFRA
+681 NHGNFKA
-688 KSQLLQ
+688 KAQQLQ
-694 TQNRIDET
+694 AQNRLDET
-702 GMLLHTIAG
+702 GMLLHTLAG

-719 EVYRLAQQ
+719 EVYKLAQQ
-727 LTLEF
+727 LTLDF
-732 KTHIKSGSMNFTPIL
+732 KTHIKSGSLNFTPIL
-747 QNKLEEVANVLDI
+747 QNKLEEVANVLEI
-760 YLERIHVFLASKEEA
+760 YLDRIHVFLASLETLSPNEKQLVSDA
-775 DANAKIT
+775 D
-782 VSEAEL
+782 L
-788 NEMFEKLS
+788 DEMLEKLGI
-796 QAIEQNDPVSIE
+796 AIAENDPVSIE
-808 QCTYLMEKVVLDHA
+808 QCNYLVEKVTLDDTL
-822 VIELLQDISSSLNNF
+822 VDLLKDVSTSINNF
-837 DFDEALDKFNNLKT
+837 DFDEALDKFNTLKT

>member
-1 MTNKATEKAKSR
+1 MKTNSNENTKPRYS
-13 LTQKQKYTLLGASLG
+13 QKQKYTLLGVSLG
-28 FVFPIIGTLFECS
+28 FLFPIVGTLFECS
-41 FRGMGGHSLQ
+41 FRGMGGHSIQ

-71 FLGLVASFAGRHLDV
+71 FLGLVASFAGRQLDV
-86 VNEKNKQIEERY
+86 VHEKNNQIEERY

-109 NANKAKSE
+109 NANKSKSE

-207 KPEVELVTYIDPKI
+207 KPEVELVTYIDSKI

-254 AIQVVQKMS
+254 SIDVVQKMS

-285 NLFKPFQ
+285 NLFQPFQ
-292 QADVSTTRKYGGT
+292 QADLSTTRKYGGT
-305 GLGLAICRNIV
+305 GLGLAISRNIV

-322 LSVQSK
+322 LSVKSQSGK
-328 SGEGSEFIFNAYF
+328 GSEFIFNAYF
-341 SLEDNVDN
+341 SLEDNMDN
-349 HIESIENI
+349 EIEIIENI

-383 FVVTVAKS
+383 FEVTIAKS

-396 EKYENHTDKDPFSL
+396 EKYEKHSEKEPFSL

-425 VHELKKQHEG
+425 VHELKKQHAG
-435 EIPAV
+435 DIPAV

-456 DEEVDGL
+456 DNEVDGL

-493 QKQNDSDHTSYLKGK
+493 QKQNDSDHASYLKGK
-508 RILLVEDNEINMEL
+508 RVLLVEDNEINMEL
-522 ALELLKDVGID
+522 ALELLKDVGIE

-540 AEAIEKLKESTFD
+540 AEAIEKLKESSFD

-575 EMNKELP
+575 EINKELP
-582 ILAMTAHAMKGEREK
+582 VLAMTAHAMKGEREK

-628 IKTGV
+628 IKTGAQREKTV
-633 QAVKTEKKAPTNEAE
+633 KKETKTEA
-648 SSIVIEGIDTATGL
+648 SSTILIEGIDTAAGL
-662 RRAANKE
+662 RRAAGKE

-694 TQNRIDET
+694 TQNRLDET
-702 GMLLHTIAG
+702 GMLLHTVAG
-711 VAGNIGIT
+711 VCGNIGIT
-719 EVYRLAQQ
+719 EVYKLAQQ
-727 LTLEF
+727 LTLDF

-747 QNKLEEVANVLDI
+747 QNKVEEVANVLDV
-760 YLERIHVFLASKEEA
+760 YFERIHVFIASKEAEET
-775 DANAKIT
+775 NAKMT
-782 VSEAEL
+782 VSEMDKED
-788 NEMFEKLS
+788 MFEKLFA
-796 QAIEQNDPVSIE
+796 AIEQNDPVSIE
-808 QCTYLMEKVVLDHA
+808 QCTYLLEKVELDETT
-822 VIELLQDISSSLNNF
+822 IELLKDISTSLNNF
-837 DFDEALDKFNNLKT
+837 DFDEALDKFNTLKT

>member
-1 MTNKATEKAKSR
+1 MSRINSARPKSR
-13 LTQKQKYTLLGASLG
+13 FTQKQKYTFLGVSLG
-28 FVFPIIGTLFECS
+28 LLFPIVGTLFECS
-41 FRGMGGHSLQ
+41 FRNMGFSLFQ
-51 DLIDCQKASPA
+51 LLECQKASPA
-62 LWLVDTAPF
+62 LWLVDTAPI

-138 LISKTPLNEKQRDF
+138 LMGKTTLDEKQRDF
-152 NNKIE
+152 SNKIE
-157 TSAKNLLRIIDDI
+157 TSAKSLLRIIDDI

-185 THLYLEELIADI
+185 THLYLEELITDI

-207 KPEVELVTYIDPKI
+207 KPEVELVTYIDPNI

-240 DNAAKFTERGEIKI
+240 DNAAKFTEKGEIKI
-254 AIQVVQKMS
+254 EIRAIQKMS
-263 YGAILRFS
+263 YGTILRFS
-271 VKDSGIGLSEEAVK
+271 VKDSGIGLTEEAVK
-285 NLFKPFQ
+285 NLFQPFQ

-316 QLMDGE
+316 HLMDGE
-322 LSVQSK
+322 LTVNSAP
-328 SGEGSEFIFNAYF
+328 GEGSEFIFNAYF
-341 SLEDNVDN
+341 SLEDNADN
-349 HIESIENI
+349 HIDAIENV

-383 FVVTVAKS
+383 FEVTIAKN
-391 GAEAI
+391 GIEAI
-396 EKYENHTDKDPFSL
+396 EKFENHLDKDPFSL

-425 VHELKKQHEG
+425 VHELKKQHSG

-456 DEEVDGL
+456 EKEVDGL

-485 KKVAAHKE
+485 KKVAAHK
-493 QKQNDSDHTSYLKGK
+493 QNKPDDTNHKSSLEGK

-522 ALELLKDVGID
+522 AMELLKDVGILY
-533 CDSAWNG
+533 DSAWNG
-540 AEAIEKLKESTFD
+540 AEAIEKLKASHFD

-565 GLTASRKIRE
+565 GLTACRKIRE
-575 EMNKELP
+575 ELNNKELP

-602 MNDHITKPIDPEHL
+602 MNDHITKPIDPEFL
-616 YMTLRSFLAPDS
+616 YQTLRKFLAPQTVNS
-628 IKTGV
+628 QEEGRIPMKTSAEPAGNKIK
-633 QAVKTEKKAPTNEAE
+633 
-648 SSIVIEGIDTATGL
+648 IDGIDTITGV
-662 RRAANKE
+662 RRAAGKE
-669 EVYLRLLKTFVE
+669 DVYLKLLRTFVE
-681 NNGNFRA
+681 NHGNFKA
-688 KSQLLQ
+688 KAHQLHA
-694 TQNRIDET
+694 QNRLDET
-702 GMLLHTIAG
+702 GMLLHTLAG

-719 EVYRLAQQ
+719 EVYKLAQQ
-727 LTLEF
+727 LTLDF
-732 KTHIKSGSMNFTPIL
+732 KTHIKSGSLNFTPIL
-747 QNKLEEVANVLDI
+747 QNKLEEVANVLEI
-760 YLERIHVFLASKEEA
+760 YLDRIHVFLASLETLSP
-775 DANAKIT
+775 N
-782 VSEAEL
+782 
-788 NEMFEKLS
+788 EKLLVS
-796 QAIEQNDPVSIE
+796 DADLDEMLEKLGIAIAENDPVSIE
-808 QCTYLMEKVVLDHA
+808 QCNYLVEKFTLDDTL
-822 VIELLQDISSSLNNF
+822 VDLLKDVSTSINNF

>member
-1 MTNKATEKAKSR
+1 MV
-13 LTQKQKYTLLGASLG
+13 LTQKQKYTIFGATLGIL
-28 FVFPIIGTLFECS
+28 FPIIGTLLECS
-41 FRGMGGHSLQ
+41 FRNMGFSMHQ
-51 DLIDCQKASPA
+51 IIECQKASPA
-62 LWLVDTAPF
+62 LWLVDTAPL
-71 FLGLVASFAGRHLDV
+71 FLGIVASFAGRHLDV
-86 VNEKNKQIEERY
+86 VNEKNKQIEDRY

-152 NNKIE
+152 ANKME

-227 DSVRLR
+227 DGVRLR

-240 DNAAKFTERGEIKI
+240 DNAAKFTEKGEIKI
-254 AIQVVQKMS
+254 EIKAIQKMS
-263 YGAILRFS
+263 YGVILKFS
-271 VKDSGIGLSEEAVK
+271 VKDSGIGLTEEAIK
-285 NLFKPFQ
+285 NLFQPFQ

-322 LSVQSK
+322 LSVISEPGK
-328 SGEGSEFIFNAYF
+328 GSEFIFNAYF
-341 SLEDNVDN
+341 SLEENTDNS
-349 HIESIENI
+349 IESIENL
-357 KGMHALLVDDS
+357 KGLHALLVDDS

-383 FVVTVAKS
+383 FEVTIAKN

-396 EKYENHTDKDPFSL
+396 EKYEAHLTNDSFSL

-425 VHELKKQHEG
+425 VNELKTRHSGQ
-435 EIPAV
+435 IPAV

-456 DEEVDGL
+456 EKEVDGL
-463 IIKPVNPSALY
+463 IIKPVNPSTLY

-485 KKVAAHKE
+485 KKVEEHK
-493 QKQNDSDHTSYLKGK
+493 QRKTNDPEHLSGLKGK
-508 RILLVEDNEINMEL
+508 RVLLVEDNEINMEL
-522 ALELLKDVGID
+522 AMELLKDVGIEYD
-533 CDSAWNG
+533 CAWNG
-540 AEAIEKLKESTFD
+540 AEAIDKLQTSTYD
-553 LVLMDIQMPIMD
+553 LVLMDIQMPVMD
-565 GLTASRKIRE
+565 GLTACRKIRE
-575 EMNKELP
+575 ELSIKDLP

-602 MNDHITKPIDPEHL
+602 MNDHITKPIDPEFL
-616 YMTLRSFLAPDS
+616 YLTLKKFLVGADLSPDNTPVVEN
-628 IKTGV
+628 KT
-633 QAVKTEKKAPTNEAE
+633 QHKEDHIAIA
-648 SSIVIEGIDTATGL
+648 IEGIDTKTGL
-662 RRAANKE
+662 RRAAGKE
-669 EVYLRLLKTFVE
+669 EVYTRLLKTFIE
-681 NNGNFRA
+681 NYGSFRA

-694 TQNRIDET
+694 TQNRLDET
-702 GMLLHTIAG
+702 GMLMHTLAG

-719 EVYRLAQQ
+719 EVYKLAQQ

-732 KTHIKSGSMNFTPIL
+732 KAHIKTGSMNFTPIL
-747 QNKLEEVANVLDI
+747 QNKLEELANVLDI
-760 YLERIHVFLASKEEA
+760 YLERIHEFITAHEQASSQ
-775 DANAKIT
+775 AKIT
-782 VSEAEL
+782 IEEAEIKSML
-788 NEMFEKLS
+788 EKLEA
-796 QAIEQNDPVSIE
+796 AIEQNDPVSIE
-808 QCTYLMEKVVLDHA
+808 QCTYLLEKVALDDH
-822 VIELLQDISSSLNNF
+822 VSKILEDILASINNF
-837 DFDEALDKFNNLKT
+837 DFDEALDKFNNLKQNNYV
-851 K
+851 

>member
-1 MTNKATEKAKSR
+1 MSNINSTELKIR
-13 LTQKQKYTLLGASLG
+13 FTQKQKYTFLGVSLG
-28 FVFPIIGTLFECS
+28 FLFPIVGTLFECS
-41 FRGMGGHSLQ
+41 FRGMGYSFQQFLE
-51 DLIDCQKASPA
+51 CQKASPA

-71 FLGLVASFAGRHLDV
+71 FLGLVASFAGRHLDL

-98 QQMSELREIAD
+98 KQMSELREIAD

-138 LISKTPLNEKQRDF
+138 LISKTSLDEKQRDF

-157 TSAKNLLRIIDDI
+157 TSAKSLLRIIDDI

-240 DNAAKFTERGEIKI
+240 DNAAKFTNKGEIKI
-254 AIQVVQKMS
+254 EVTAVQKMS

-271 VKDSGIGLSEEAVK
+271 VKDSGIGLTEEAIK
-285 NLFKPFQ
+285 NLFQPFQ

-316 QLMDGE
+316 HLMDGE
-322 LSVQSK
+322 LTVKSK
-328 SGEGSEFIFNAYF
+328 TGEGSEFIFNAYF
-341 SLEDNVDN
+341 SLEDNMSNQIDT
-349 HIESIENI
+349 IENI
-357 KGMHALLVDDS
+357 KGLNALLVDDS
-368 ESARMVLNDMLTSLG
+368 ESARMVLNDMLSSLG
-383 FVVTVAKS
+383 FNVTVAKN
-391 GAEAI
+391 GAEAVEI
-396 EKYENHTDKDPFSL
+396 FENHVDKDPFSL

-425 VHELKKQHEG
+425 VNELKKQHDG

-456 DEEVDGL
+456 DHEVDGL
-463 IIKPVNPSALY
+463 IIKPVNPSALF

-485 KKVAAHKE
+485 KKVAAHKLN
-493 QKQNDSDHTSYLKGK
+493 KQNDTDHKSALEGK

-522 ALELLKDVGID
+522 AMELLKDVGILY
-533 CDSAWNG
+533 DSAWNG
-540 AEAIEKLKESTFD
+540 AEALEKLKESNFD

-565 GLTASRKIRE
+565 GLTAARKIRE
-575 EMNKELP
+575 ELNNKELP
-582 ILAMTAHAMKGEREK
+582 VLAMTAHAMKGEREK

-602 MNDHITKPIDPEHL
+602 MNDHITKPIDPEFL
-616 YMTLRSFLAPDS
+616 YLTLRKFLVPQS
-628 IKTGV
+628 TN
-633 QAVKTEKKAPTNEAE
+633 PTQ
-648 SSIVIEGIDTATGL
+648 IVNTPNKVVVEPIVNNINIVGIDTITGL
-662 RRAANKE
+662 RRAAGKE
-669 EVYLRLLKTFVE
+669 EVYLKLLKTFIE
-681 NNGNFRA
+681 NYGNFKA
-688 KSQLLQ
+688 KADQLQ
-694 TQNRIDET
+694 AQNRLDET
-702 GMLLHTIAG
+702 GMLLHTLAG
-711 VAGNIGIT
+711 VSGNIGIT
-719 EVYRLAQQ
+719 EVYKLAQQ

-732 KTHIKSGSMNFTPIL
+732 KEHIKGGSLNFTPIL
-747 QNKLEEVANVLDI
+747 QSKLEEVAHVLEI
-760 YLERIHVFLASKEEA
+760 YLDRIHVFLASLEIAATNNKQE
-775 DANAKIT
+775 
-782 VSEAEL
+782 VSAAEL
-788 NEMFEKLS
+788 DEMLNKLGV
-796 QAIEQNDPVSIE
+796 AIAENDPVSIE
-808 QCTYLMEKVVLDHA
+808 QCNYLVEKIKLNDSLV
-822 VIELLQDISSSLNNF
+822 ELLMDVSTSINNF
-837 DFDEALDKFNNLKT
+837 DFEEAMDKFNTIKT
-851 K
+851 T

>member
-1 MTNKATEKAKSR
+1 MILKSTNNSLAR
-13 LTQKQKYTLLGASLG
+13 YTQKQKYTLFGTSLG
-28 FVFPIIGTLFECS
+28 FVFPIVGTLFECS
-41 FRGMGGHSLQ
+41 FRNMGYTLHQ
-51 DLIDCQKASPA
+51 LIECQKASPA
-62 LWLVDTAPF
+62 LWLVDTAPL
-71 FLGLVASFAGRHLDV
+71 FLGLVASFAGRHLDI

-98 QQMSELREIAD
+98 QQMSELREVAD

-138 LISKTPLNEKQRDF
+138 LMSKTTLNEKQRDF

-157 TSAKNLLRIIDDI
+157 TSAKSLLRIIDDI

-197 AATVNIKLQK
+197 AANVNIKLQN
-207 KPEVELVTYIDPKI
+207 KPEVEMVTYIDPKI

-240 DNAAKFTERGEIKI
+240 DNAAKFTEKGEIKI
-254 AIQVVQKMS
+254 EIQAVQKMS
-263 YGAILRFS
+263 YGAILQFS
-271 VKDSGIGLSEEAVK
+271 VKDSGIGLKEEEIK
-285 NLFKPFQ
+285 NLFQPFQ

-322 LSVQSK
+322 LSVK
-328 SGEGSEFIFNAYF
+328 SEAGKGSEFIFNAYF
-341 SLEDNVDN
+341 SLE
-349 HIESIENI
+349 ENI
-357 KGMHALLVDDS
+357 DNEIEKIEDVKGMHALLVDDS
-368 ESARMVLNDMLTSLG
+368 ESARMVLFDMLTSLG
-383 FVVTVAKS
+383 FEVTVAKN
-391 GAEAI
+391 GIDAI
-396 EKYENHTDKDPFSL
+396 EKYENHLKKGVFSI

-425 VHELKKQHEG
+425 VSKLKEQHEG

-456 DEEVDGL
+456 DKEVDGL
-463 IIKPVNPSALY
+463 IIKPVNPSTLY

-485 KKVAAHKE
+485 KKVASHKK
-493 QKQNDSDHTSYLKGK
+493 QKIDSDHASVLSGK

-522 ALELLKDVGID
+522 AIELLKDVGVIHD
-533 CDSAWNG
+533 CAWNG
-540 AEAIEKLKESTFD
+540 AEAIDKIKESDYD

-575 EMNKELP
+575 ELNKKELP
-582 ILAMTAHAMKGEREK
+582 VLAMTAHAMKGEREK

-602 MNDHITKPIDPEHL
+602 MNEHITKPIDPEHL
-616 YMTLRSFLAPDS
+616 YLTLRKFIAPQSLTNPTLAIKEEQKPELDTVSFA
-628 IKTGV
+628 
-633 QAVKTEKKAPTNEAE
+633 
-648 SSIVIEGIDTATGL
+648 IEGIDTASGL
-662 RRAANKE
+662 KRAAGKE

-694 TQNRIDET
+694 SQNRLDET
-702 GMLLHTIAG
+702 GMLLHTLAG
-711 VAGNIGIT
+711 VAGNIGIK
-719 EVYRLAQQ
+719 EVYKLAQQ
-727 LTLEF
+727 LTLDF
-732 KTHIKSGSMNFTPIL
+732 KTHIKGGSMNFTPIL
-747 QNKLEEVANVLDI
+747 ENKLAEVANVLDV
-760 YLERIHVFLASKEEA
+760 YLDRIHVFIVSQETAETDSKSVVTDAVRDEMLDKLA
-775 DANAKIT
+775 
-782 VSEAEL
+782 L
-788 NEMFEKLS
+788 
-796 QAIEQNDPVSIE
+796 AIEQNDPVSIE
-808 QCTYLMEKVVLDHA
+808 QCNYLIEK
-822 VIELLQDISSSLNNF
+822 IELDESVIQLLKDVSISINNF
-837 DFDEALDKFNNLKT
+837 DFDEALQKFNSLKT

>member
-1 MTNKATEKAKSR
+1 MSQINTATPKNR
-13 LTQKQKYTLLGASLG
+13 FTQKQKYTFIGVTMG
-28 FVFPIIGTLFECS
+28 FLFPIVGTLLECS
-41 FRGMGGHSLQ
+41 YKNMGYSLHNF
-51 DLIDCQKASPA
+51 IECQKASPA
-62 LWLVDTAPF
+62 LWIVDIAPF
-71 FLGLVASFAGRHLDV
+71 LLGLIVSFVGRQLDL
-86 VNEKNKQIEERY
+86 VNEKNKQIKERY
-98 QQMSELREIAD
+98 RQMSELREIAD

-138 LISKTPLNEKQRDF
+138 LISKTSLDEKQRDF

-240 DNAAKFTERGEIKI
+240 DNAAKFTEKGEIKI
-254 AIQVVQKMS
+254 EVTAIQKMS

-271 VKDSGIGLSEEAVK
+271 VKDNGIGLSEEAIK
-285 NLFKPFQ
+285 NLFQPFQ

-316 QLMDGE
+316 HLMDGE
-322 LSVQSK
+322 LTVK
-328 SGEGSEFIFNAYF
+328 SIAGQGSDFVFNAYF
-341 SLEDNVDN
+341 SLEDNMNN
-349 HIESIENI
+349 HIGTIENI
-357 KGMHALLVDDS
+357 VGLNALLVDDS

-383 FVVTVAKS
+383 FNVTVAKN
-391 GAEAI
+391 GAEAL
-396 EKYENHTDKDPFSL
+396 EKFENHTDKDPFSL
-410 LVVDWQMPGMDGLEL
+410 IVVDWQMPGMDGLEL
-425 VHELKKQHEG
+425 VNELKKQHAG

-456 DEEVDGL
+456 DHEVDGL

-485 KKVAAHKE
+485 KKVEAHKLN
-493 QKQNDSDHTSYLKGK
+493 KQNDTDHKSYLEGK

-522 ALELLKDVGID
+522 AMELLKDVGIV

-540 AEAIEKLKESTFD
+540 AEAIEKLKESNFD
-553 LVLMDIQMPIMD
+553 LVLMDIQMPVMD

-575 EMNKELP
+575 ELNNKVLP
-582 ILAMTAHAMKGEREK
+582 VLAMTAHAMKGEREK

-602 MNDHITKPIDPEHL
+602 MNDHITKPIDPEFL
-616 YMTLRSFLAPDS
+616 YMTLRKFLAPKS
-628 IKTGV
+628 VNTQQK
-633 QAVKTEKKAPTNEAE
+633 E
-648 SSIVIEGIDTATGL
+648 SKRDKVVVETVVNNINIVGIDTITGL
-662 RRAANKE
+662 RRAAGKE
-669 EVYLRLLKTFVE
+669 EVYLKLLRTFVE
-681 NNGNFRA
+681 NYGSFKA
-688 KSQLLQ
+688 KANQLQ
-694 TQNRIDET
+694 TQNRLDET
-702 GMLLHTIAG
+702 GMLLHTLAG
-711 VAGNIGIT
+711 VSGNIGIT
-719 EVYRLAQQ
+719 EVYKLAQE

-732 KTHIKSGSMNFTPIL
+732 KLHIKGGSLNFTPIL
-747 QNKLEEVANVLDI
+747 QNKLEEVANVLEI
-760 YLERIHVFLASKEEA
+760 YLDRIHVFLGTLEIASTNNKQ
-775 DANAKIT
+775 D
-782 VSEAEL
+782 VSDAEL
-788 NEMFEKLS
+788 DEMLKKLEI
-796 QAIEQNDPVSIE
+796 AIVDNDPVSIE
-808 QCTYLMEKVVLDHA
+808 QCSFLIENIKLNDALVGLLMDVSTS
-822 VIELLQDISSSLNNF
+822 INNF
-837 DFDEALDKFNNLKT
+837 DFEEAMDKFNTLKT

>member
-1 MTNKATEKAKSR
+1 MKTKNSNQAKSR
-13 LTQKQKYTLLGASLG
+13 YTQKQKYTFLGATLG
-28 FVFPIIGTLFECS
+28 FLFPIIGTLFECS
-41 FRGMGGHSLQ
+41 FRGMGGHSIQ

-71 FLGLVASFAGRHLDV
+71 FLGLGASFAGRHLDL
-86 VNEKNKQIEERY
+86 VNEKNKQIEERF

-138 LISKTPLNEKQRDF
+138 LIGKTPLNEKQRDY

-254 AIQVVQKMS
+254 EIKVVQKMS

-271 VKDSGIGLSEEAVK
+271 VKDSGIGLTEEAVK
-285 NLFKPFQ
+285 NLFQPFQ
-292 QADVSTTRKYGGT
+292 QADLSTTRKYGGT

-322 LSVQSK
+322 LSVKSK
-328 SGEGSEFIFNAYF
+328 VGEGSEFIFNAYF
-341 SLEDNVDN
+341 SLEDNMDN

-383 FVVTVAKS
+383 FEVTVAKS

-396 EKYENHTDKDPFSL
+396 EKYENHVDKEPFSL

-425 VHELKKQHEG
+425 VHELKKQHDG

-463 IIKPVNPSALY
+463 IIKPINPSALY

-485 KKVAAHKE
+485 KKIAAHKE
-493 QKQNDSDHTSYLKGK
+493 HKRNDSDHATALQGK
-508 RILLVEDNEINMEL
+508 RVLLVEDNEINMEL
-522 ALELLKDVGID
+522 ALELLKDVGIE
-533 CDSAWNG
+533 CESAWNG
-540 AEAIEKLKESTFD
+540 AEAIEKLKESKFD
-553 LVLMDIQMPIMD
+553 LVLMDIQMPVMD
-565 GLTASRKIRE
+565 GLTACRKIRE

-582 ILAMTAHAMKGEREK
+582 VLAMTAHAMKGEREK

-616 YMTLRSFLAPDS
+616 YLTLRNFLAPES
-628 IKTGV
+628 VNSATPKT
-633 QAVKTEKKAPTNEAE
+633 APAKVETTVDT
-648 SSIVIEGIDTATGL
+648 SSDLYIEGIETSIGL

-681 NNGNFRA
+681 NYGNFRA

-694 TQNRIDET
+694 TQNRLDET
-702 GMLLHTIAG
+702 GMLLHTVAG

-719 EVYRLAQQ
+719 EVYKLAQL

-732 KTHIKSGSMNFTPIL
+732 KNHIKSGSMNFTPIL
-747 QNKLEEVANVLDI
+747 QDKLEEVANVLDI
-760 YLERIHVFLASKEEA
+760 YLERIHVFLASREEA
-775 DANAKIT
+775 DANAKIS
-782 VSEAEL
+782 VSETEL
-788 NEMFEKLS
+788 EDMFEKLA

-808 QCTYLMEKVVLDHA
+808 QCTYLMEKVELDEST
-822 VIELLQDISSSLNNF
+822 IELLKDISASLNNF
-837 DFDEALDKFNNLKT
+837 DFDEALDKFNTLKT